1 MTQSVPEVRLP
12 IAGLAI
18 KRALDVV
25 LAAALLAVLAPVE
38 AAVALAVQ
46 LKLGRPVLFVQ
57 ERPGRNTVPFKVRKF
72 RTMTDAR
79 GPDGA
84 LLSDSQR
91 LTRLGRLL
99 RSTSLD
105 ELPQLINV
113 VTGDMSLIGPRPLLM
128 QYLPYFTARER
139 LRFKVRPGIT
149 GWAQVNGRNLVAWD
163 RRLAHDIWYV
173 EHWSLLLDLRIAVR
187 TVGTVFA
194 RREEGLTRLTLLDL
208 DDERKYRMAR
218 ES

>member
-1 MTQSVPEVRLP
+1 
-12 IAGLAI
+12 
-18 KRALDVV
+18 
-25 LAAALLAVLAPVE
+25 
-38 AAVALAVQ
+38 
-46 LKLGRPVLFVQ
+46 
-57 ERPGRNTVPFKVRKF
+57 
-72 RTMTDAR
+72 MTDAR
-79 GPDGA
+79 GPNRA
-84 LLSDSQR
+84 LLSEAQR

-99 RSTSLD
+99 RSTGLD

-128 QYLPYFTARER
+128 RYLPYFTARER

-149 GWAQVNGRNLVAWD
+149 GWAQVNGHNLVAWD

-187 TVGTVFA
+187 TVGAVFA
-194 RREEGLTRLTLLDL
+194 RRGGTMAAL

-218 ES
+218 ESSALDPTKPRPLSTSSAMPSRNG

>member
-25 LAAALLAVLAPVE
+25 LAAALLVVLAPVE
-38 AAVALAVQ
+38 AAVALAVR

-57 ERPGRNTVPFKVRKF
+57 ERPGRNAVPFKVRKF

-79 GPDGA
+79 GPDRA
-84 LLSDSQR
+84 LLPDAQR

-113 VTGDMSLIGPRPLLM
+113 VIGDMSLIGPRPLLM

-163 RRLAHDIWYV
+163 RRLAHDFWYV

-187 TVGTVFA
+187 TVGVVFA
-194 RREEGLTRLTLLDL
+194 RRGVEVDPDL
-208 DDERKYRMAR
+208 ADERKDRMAR